1 MEYIVI
7 SLIAMIASYWAGQR
21 SILDEFEDYKRKRR
35 ERDQRWREFNEEED

>member
-35 ERDQRWREFNEEED
+35 ERDQRSSEFNEED